1 MGPLLPPLLEP
12 FLLQLLRRLALLLL
26 QLQVPGPVLPLL
38 RLVPPSLPFFGFFG
52 PAPC

>member
-38 RLVPPSLPFFGFFG
+38 QG
-52 PAPC
+52 APLS